1 MGGRLLSVK
10 PAVFIPTLYFI
21 EGLPYTMV
29 TVMSLVMFKNLGAT
43 NIYIG
48 LVTSYL
54 TAPWV
59 LKAFWAPIID
69 LIGTRRSWVLMA
81 HVVLAGLTLVLAS
94 ICHLPGSYTIT
105 TPAWLT
111 TLIPTAARLSETVP
125 NAVLVASLLFGVIA
139 FVSATQDIAI
149 DGYYL
154 DALNKEQQAFFTGF
168 RIAAYKMAF
177 LTGQGA
183 LVMFVGYLAEKLG
196 FGYQTGWCASFLV
209 CAALFAVAVLFH
221 SMALPAITQ
230 ARASVDA
237 ASSPAAQ
244 LRTQFKQVF
253 KTFFAQHRALAITI
267 YILTFRLGDALMLK
281 MTVPFILD
289 KRLAGGLGIS
299 TLDEGFI
306 YGTVGTIA
314 LLVGGIVGSWLL
326 AKFGT
331 KRCLM
336 PAAIFQSAAIPLYW
350 ALAVFRPGIEAVAVV
365 NAFEQFAYGVGATA
379 YTVYLMST
387 VKPEFRAS
395 HYAIATGLMALGLL
409 IPGSI
414 SGYLTIFGYPNFFLI
429 SFLASIPGI
438 VTILFLPFQETAAAQ
453 GTENGI
459 PQVGQMGH

>member
-1 MGGRLLSVK
+1 MDGRLLSVK

-48 LVTSYL
+48 LVTSNL
-54 TAPWV
+54 TLPWV

-69 LIGTRRSWVLMA
+69 LVGTRRSWVLVA
-81 HVVLAGLTLVLAS
+81 HVVLAGLSLVLAS
-94 ICHLPGSYTIT
+94 ICHVPGSTTIT
-105 TPAWLT
+105 TPTWLN
-111 TLIPTAARLSETVP
+111 TLIPAGAGLSETVP

-139 FVSATQDIAI
+139 IVSATQDIAI
-149 DGYYL
+149 DGYYM
-154 DALNKEQQAFFTGF
+154 DVLNKEQQAFFVGF
-168 RIAAYKMAF
+168 RNAAYKVAF

-183 LVMFVGYLAEKLG
+183 LVIFVGYLAEKLG
-196 FGYQTGWCASFLV
+196 FGYQTGWSASFLV
-209 CAALFAVAVLFH
+209 CAVLFVLAALFH
-221 SMALPAITQ
+221 SMALPSVAQT
-230 ARASVDA
+230 RANVDA
-237 ASSPAAQ
+237 ASSPATQ

-253 KTFFAQHRALAITI
+253 KTYFTQHRALAIVV

-289 KRLAGGLGIS
+289 KRAAGGLGVS

-306 YGTVGTIA
+306 YGTVGMIA

-326 AKFGT
+326 SKFGT

-336 PAAIFQSAAIPLYW
+336 PAAIVQSAAIPLYW
-350 ALAVFRPGIEAVAVV
+350 ALAVFRPGLEAVAVV
-365 NAFEQFAYGVGATA
+365 NAFEQFAYGIGATA
-379 YTVYLMST
+379 YTVYLLST
-387 VKPEFRAS
+387 VKAEFRAS

-414 SGYLTIFGYPNFFLI
+414 SGYLTILGYPNFFLI

-438 VTILFLPFQETAAAQ
+438 ITILFLPFQETAAAQ
-453 GTENGI
+453 GAENGI
-459 PQVGQMGH
+459 PQVGEMGH